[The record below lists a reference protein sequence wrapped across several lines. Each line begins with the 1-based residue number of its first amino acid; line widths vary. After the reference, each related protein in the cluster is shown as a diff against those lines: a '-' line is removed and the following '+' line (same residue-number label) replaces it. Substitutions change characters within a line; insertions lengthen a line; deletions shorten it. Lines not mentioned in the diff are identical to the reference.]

1 MARAYYPEG
10 NKYKPWSADM
20 VGASQLLT
28 FPSDAVTK
36 MYLGKFVAST
46 TTNGQSFTLNLHTN
60 FGYNGAVEQAQE
72 VTLRFAF
79 GNGSNILQVGWASY
93 FPANNPAIIFYYRV
107 EGTTVH
113 VYYDSTTYP
122 GNNTTYSVHCSEYN
136 KWTHIGEN
144 ISSIP
149 SDATEFTQVGV
160 INTVD
165 SEVVVSS
172 SQPTNNNAKIWVK
185 I

>member
-36 MYLGKFVAST
+36 MYLGKFVASS

-79 GNGSNILQVGWASY
+79 GNGSNRLQVGWASY

-149 SDATEFTQVGV
+149 SDATEFTRVGV